1 MRRPQNNV
9 LHLTR
14 GALEASG
21 FAGRVFAWC
30 ALQLSASVAQAIVG
44 AASEGIPNLELCGSA

>member
-9 LHLTR
+9 LQLTR

-30 ALQLSASVAQAIVG
+30 ALQLNPGVLRAIVG
-44 AASEGIPNLELCGSA
+44 AASEGIPNLELCGFA